1 LRITVFPEGLE
12 PINQMNFALTVHCFH
27 RRKLKFSEEQ
37 ECLAKS
43 VENAVIKY
51 LRDSNM
57 PSNQWSKADEKA
69 ITDAVK
75 KGFADGI
82 KVSI

>member
-1 LRITVFPEGLE
+1 
-12 PINQMNFALTVHCFH
+12 MNFALTVHCFH

-43 VENAVIKY
+43 VEKAVIKY

-75 KGFADGI
+75 KGIADGI
-82 KVSI
+82 KVSR